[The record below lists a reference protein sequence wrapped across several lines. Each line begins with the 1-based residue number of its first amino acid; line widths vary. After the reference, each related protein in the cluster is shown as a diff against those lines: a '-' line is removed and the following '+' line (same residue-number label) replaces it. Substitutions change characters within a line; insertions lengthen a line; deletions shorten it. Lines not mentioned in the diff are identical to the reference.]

1 MTDQAQFPGMPEPET
16 AVKDAVQG
24 ATRPIE
30 ARVVAPVR
38 NQVELMPRDLDS
50 LLPEDHQA
58 RTIWSFLERLDLSA
72 FYASIK
78 AVATRPGR
86 PASDP
91 RVLLALW
98 VYATAEGVASARK
111 LARLTAEHDAYRW
124 LRGGVPVDYHLLA
137 EFRVAHQAA
146 VDELLTRILGA
157 MLAEDLVTLH
167 RVAQDGVRVR
177 AQAGAASFR
186 GPTALDQCLRA
197 ARDQVE
203 QLKMERDRP
212 QPWTNRRQQA
222 ARERAVR
229 ERTER
234 IERAVALLPQVEAA
248 KGRERRTLAAPRR
261 ARVTEAR
268 VSTTDPEA
276 RVMRMPDGGFRPA
289 LNVQLATDAGSQVI
303 VGVAISNRGTDQGE
317 ALPMEAQVVE
327 RTGQPPQ
334 HYLMDGGFV
343 KRSDI
348 TALEQGGVEVYAP
361 LRPPRTTTS
370 GRESTTPRPDD
381 SPEVQRW
388 RQRMGTDEAKAIY
401 RDRAAT
407 AECVNAQLRSRHA
420 IHQFPV
426 RGMDKALTLMLLVAV
441 THNLLRWI
449 SLSA

>member
-1 MTDQAQFPGMPEPET
+1 M
-16 AVKDAVQG
+16 
-24 ATRPIE
+24 
-30 ARVVAPVR
+30 
-38 NQVELMPRDLDS
+38 
-50 LLPEDHQA
+50 
-58 RTIWSFLERLDLSA
+58 
-72 FYASIK
+72 
-78 AVATRPGR
+78 
-86 PASDP
+86 
-91 RVLLALW
+91 
-98 VYATAEGVASARK
+98 
-111 LARLTAEHDAYRW
+111 
-124 LRGGVPVDYHLLA
+124 
-137 EFRVAHQAA
+137 
-146 VDELLTRILGA
+146 
-157 MLAEDLVTLH
+157 
-167 RVAQDGVRVR
+167 
-177 AQAGAASFR
+177 
-186 GPTALDQCLRA
+186 
-197 ARDQVE
+197 
-203 QLKMERDRP
+203 
-212 QPWTNRRQQA
+212 
-222 ARERAVR
+222 
-229 ERTER
+229 
-234 IERAVALLPQVEAA
+234 
-248 KGRERRTLAAPRR
+248 
-261 ARVTEAR
+261 
-268 VSTTDPEA
+268 
-276 RVMRMPDGGFRPA
+276 
-289 LNVQLATDAGSQVI
+289 QLATDAGSQVI